1 MCSFAGWE
9 EKNHT
14 KVLGLGTC
22 QWNQTH
28 LGMYVLKPCCLSRY
42 GFIDFDT
49 DCKKLYCH
57 FTVDVV
63 CCWCCLE
70 YRKSWCSK
78 SLFVQSRWLSGI
90 SFFWNFSFWCC
101 CALWQ
106 LRDDVT
112 TEEYNTFYKK
122 TFNDSVNPQTY
133 AHSST
138 KVCRQED
145 LFSPVEIYMSF
156 RSCCS
161 VILPFVLKAIS
172 TQYMLPFSWQMFHN
186 GCFVLVSQIKIFSYY
201 RLWNCNC
208 AVCFVNVG

>member
-57 FTVDVV
+57 FTVYVV

-70 YRKSWCSK
+70 YGKSWCSK
-78 SLFVQSRWLSGI
+78 SIFVQSRWLSGI

-122 TFNDSVNPQTY
+122 TFNDSVNPQAY

-138 KVCRQED
+138 EVCRQED
-145 LFSPVEIYMSF
+145 LFLQLRYICHLGPV
-156 RSCCS
+156 
-161 VILPFVLKAIS
+161 VL
-172 TQYMLPFSWQMFHN
+172 TFYLLF
-186 GCFVLVSQIKIFSYY
+186 
-201 RLWNCNC
+201 
-208 AVCFVNVG
+208 